1 MVRKL
6 KDSALLFQVSLMAE
20 DKKAYW
26 SINIPDGMG
35 HVSRCNI
42 SPETTHN
49 VVIEQQDIYPARP
62 VKGAHISDA
71 LGMKLDICER
81 QKKIMEEVNRTRIVA
96 GVADSKS
103 KGLYE

>member
-1 MVRKL
+1 
-6 KDSALLFQVSLMAE
+6 MAE

-26 SINIPDGMG
+26 SINIRDGMG
-35 HVSRCNI
+35 HVSRCNK

-49 VVIEQQDIYPARP
+49 IVMKQQDIHPARP
-62 VKGAHISDA
+62 VKGVHISDA

-81 QKKIMEEVNRTRIVA
+81 KKKKIMEEVNRTRIVA
-96 GVADSKS
+96 GIADSKS